1 MSHIR
6 NTNNALKNCFAK
18 RNTRFA
24 QSKVSVNIP
33 IIIMHALK
41 SMEHFLFAH
50 AAVRQQC

>member
-1 MSHIR
+1 MSHTR
-6 NTNNALKNCFAK
+6 NTNNALKKNLQK
-18 RNTRFA
+18 EILGLLR
-24 QSKVSVNIP
+24 VSVNIP